1 MTDIIC
7 DEFHHYWLNEGTV
20 EVPGVTQI
28 LQAQGI
34 SDFSM
39 VPEKLLEINTNF
51 GKATHQVCQYWD
63 KGTLDMKSLQ
73 ENEKTRDLI
82 PYLEQ
87 WQKFLRDYSVKLDPN
102 FIECIVYCQK
112 FKFAG
117 TPDRVCII
125 NGKNIVLDI
134 KTGAS
139 NPSHAIQLAAYQLAL
154 KEEGL
159 KIHGRW
165 GIYLS
170 MDKYKIEVFKNPS
183 DTSVFLSALNIW
195 NWKKNKKNGG

>member
-1 MTDIIC
+1 MDIQI
-7 DEFHHYWLNEGTV
+7 DEAHHYWLDGKIQI
-20 EVPGVTQI
+20 PSVTQI
-28 LQAQGI
+28 LQALGI
-34 SDFSM
+34 SNFSM
-39 VPEKLLEINTNF
+39 VPEALLDRSINYGNAVHDMT
-51 GKATHQVCQYWD
+51 AYWD
-63 KGTLDMKSLQ
+63 RGTLNLEALDKQLF
-73 ENEKTRDLI
+73 
-82 PYLEQ
+82 PVLEQ
-87 WQKFLRDYSVKLDPN
+87 WKKFLRDYSVKLDPN

-139 NPSHAIQLAAYQLAL
+139 NPNHAIQLAAYQLAL

-165 GIYLS
+165 AIYLS
-170 MDKYKIEVFKNPS
+170 TDKYKIEVFKNPS